1 LLLNVKRQIFHEKSR
16 GEEQVQ
22 QQGASK
28 LLTTTATSMERLVGT
43 DNLDF
48 CAGYNDITHLLY
60 L

>member
-16 GEEQVQ
+16 GEQVQ

-28 LLTTTATSMERLVGT
+28 LLTTTATSMESLVGT

-48 CAGYNDITHLLY
+48 CAGYNDITHFLY